1 LQTTR
6 QRTPRTIAKGAGSVV
21 KFLFICLYAA
31 IAVYAANR
39 YIKARRAAENDLLD
53 YSRADQ
59 YIETLNKKRLRL
71 NSIEQLLTDIEA
83 HRHGQG
89 EQPIIIQW
97 FNAIGEQQ
105 TTQIY
110 MNESPAVN
118 KALRELIAEER
129 HTLRCS
135 LSFDLLNVPLRRN
148 GNVTKRA
155 PKLPRIFKRGSDTE

>member
-1 LQTTR
+1 M
-6 QRTPRTIAKGAGSVV
+6 IKA
-21 KFLFICLYAA
+21 LFICLYGILA
-31 IAVYAANR
+31 IYGANK
-39 YIKARRAAENDLLD
+39 YIQARRAAGNDLLD

-83 HRHGQG
+83 HPEGAG

-97 FNAIGEQQ
+97 FNSIGEQQ
-105 TTQIY
+105 STQIY

-135 LSFDLLNVPLRRN
+135 LSLDLLNVPLRRN
-148 GNVTKRA
+148 GNVTKTAR
-155 PKLPRIFKRGSDTE
+155 KLPNLFKRGSDSE

>member
-1 LQTTR
+1 M
-6 QRTPRTIAKGAGSVV
+6 IKA
-21 KFLFICLYAA
+21 FFICLYA
-31 IAVYAANR
+31 ILIIYGVNK
-39 YIKARRAAENDLLD
+39 YIQARRAAGSDLLD
-53 YSRADQ
+53 YSRADK

-83 HRHGQG
+83 HKDGQG
-89 EQPIIIQW
+89 EQPLIIQW

-105 TTQIY
+105 STQIY

-135 LSFDLLNVPLRRN
+135 LSLDLLHVPLRRN
-148 GNVTKRA
+148 GNETKRA
-155 PKLPRIFKRGSDTE
+155 VMLPRIFKRGSDNEC